1 MPNTTKIVNTSR
13 RYEAKKKK
21 NVKLNLA
28 FNLLVEYRD
37 TDESRCEG
45 SCLSIIHGKING
57 R

>member
-1 MPNTTKIVNTSR
+1 MKQ
-13 RYEAKKKK
+13 KKKK